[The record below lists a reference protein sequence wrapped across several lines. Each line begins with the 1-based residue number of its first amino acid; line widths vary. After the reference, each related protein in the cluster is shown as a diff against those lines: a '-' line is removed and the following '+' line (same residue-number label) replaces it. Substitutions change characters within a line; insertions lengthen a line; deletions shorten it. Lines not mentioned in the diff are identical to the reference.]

1 MEFKTTNNEAKY
13 EVVVV
18 GLVMAKELRV
28 EYVEMWSCSQVIVS
42 QILGDFKVKGKRM
55 KKYLSKVRELELQ
68 FKKFV
73 IKIFLREKNIWVP
86 LAYLGSN
93 SEDEVKTLEVM
104 GKIDYRVLEGGQVTR
119 RQKRGLEGEIP
130 RSKICALQERLYLVA
145 P

>member
-42 QILGDFKVKGKRM
+42 
-55 KKYLSKVRELELQ
+55 
-68 FKKFV
+68 KKFV